1 MPNEIDTDDVESEIE
16 VGDGAGDLETEE
28 TDEETGAGEEE
39 QEASD
44 DADEGGEPKPKA
56 KPDPKAAPKTYRTK
70 SNGKEIDVPAEHV
83 DALAGILGVDP
94 SELVRGAQMLRSGQ
108 EKMRAAAEAERK
120 AKALE
125 ESAKRDP
132 FAALRQAGLSDADVQ
147 KATIA
152 YVARLYEEEQLKKE
166 NPVEFEK
173 RQLQAQ
179 LDAVKAKETEAEKAR
194 EAEEEKAYAEQ
205 VSARLDT
212 EIKGLLEKGR
222 IPAHPYAIKR
232 IAAHMLDLSAKG
244 VDPEDI
250 SADDFVPV
258 VMEDMRKDFSA
269 FIGTLSGEDVVR
281 LFPDLSEKVRKAHLS
296 RVPQRKPIVR
306 TGPAPDPKP
315 PARKLT
321 AAEVLAQFAK

>member
-1 MPNEIDTDDVESEIE
+1 MPNEIETDEVETEIE
-16 VGDGAGDLETEE
+16 VGDGAGDLEPEKA
-28 TDEETGAGEEE
+28 DEEDEAGEEE
-39 QEASD
+39 ASD
-44 DADEGGEPKPKA
+44 EAGEDGESKPRA
-56 KPDPKAAPKTYRTK
+56 KPDPKPAPKTYRTK

-83 DALAGILGVDP
+83 DALAAVLGVAP

-120 AKALE
+120 SKALE
-125 ESAKRDP
+125 EQAKRDP
-132 FAALRQAGLSDADVQ
+132 FAALEQAGLSAADVQ
-147 KATIA
+147 KAA
-152 YVARLYEEEQLKKE
+152 VQYVARLYEEEQLKKE

-179 LDAVKAKETEAEKAR
+179 LDAVKAKEAETEKAR
-194 EAEEEKAYAEQ
+194 EAEEEKVYAEQ

-258 VMEDMRKDFSA
+258 VMEDMRKDFSS

-281 LFPDLSEKVRKAHLS
+281 MFPELSEKVRKAHLS
-296 RVPQRKPIVR
+296 RVPLRKPPVR

-315 PARKLT
+315 AARRLT
-321 AAEVLAQFAK
+321 AAEVLAQFSK

>member
-1 MPNEIDTDDVESEIE
+1 MPNEIETDDVESEIE
-16 VGDGAGDLETEE
+16 VGDGAGDLEPEKAEE
-28 TDEETGAGEEE
+28 EDEAGEEE
-39 QEASD
+39 ASD
-44 DADEGGEPKPKA
+44 EAGEDGEPKPKA
-56 KPDPKAAPKTYRTK
+56 KPEPKPAARTYK
-70 SNGKEIDVPAEHV
+70 AKANGKEIDVPAEHV
-83 DALAGILGVDP
+83 DALAAALGVDP
-94 SELVRGAQMLRSGQ
+94 SDLVRGSQMLRSGQ
-108 EKMRAAAEAERK
+108 EKLRAAAEAERK
-120 AKALE
+120 AKAIE

-147 KATIA
+147 KAA
-152 YVARLYEEEQLKKE
+152 VQYVARLYEEEQLKKE

-179 LDAVKAKETEAEKAR
+179 LDAVKAKEAETEKAR
-194 EAEEEKAYAEQ
+194 EAEEEKVYAEQ

-258 VMEDMRKDFSA
+258 VMEDMRKDFSS

-281 LFPDLSEKVRKAHLS
+281 MFPELSEKVRKAHLS
-296 RVPQRKPIVR
+296 RVPPRRPPVR

-315 PARKLT
+315 AARRLT
-321 AAEVLAQFAK
+321 AAEVLAQFSK

>member
-1 MPNEIDTDDVESEIE
+1 MPNEIETDDVESEIE
-16 VGDGAGDLETEE
+16 VGDGAGDLEPEKAEE
-28 TDEETGAGEEE
+28 EDEAGEEE
-39 QEASD
+39 ASD
-44 DADEGGEPKPKA
+44 EAGEDGEPKPKA
-56 KPDPKAAPKTYRTK
+56 KPEPKPAARTYK
-70 SNGKEIDVPAEHV
+70 AKANGKEIDVPAEHV
-83 DALAGILGVDP
+83 DALAAALGVDP
-94 SELVRGAQMLRSGQ
+94 SDLVRGSQMLRSGQ
-108 EKMRAAAEAERK
+108 EKLRAAAEAERK
-120 AKALE
+120 AKAIE

-147 KATIA
+147 KAA
-152 YVARLYEEEQLKKE
+152 VQYVARLYEEEQLKKE

-179 LDAVKAKETEAEKAR
+179 LDAVKAKEAETEKAR
-194 EAEEEKAYAEQ
+194 EAEEEKVYAEQ

-258 VMEDMRKDFSA
+258 VMEDMRKDFSS

-281 LFPDLSEKVRKAHLS
+281 MFPELSEKVRKAHLS
-296 RVPQRKPIVR
+296 RVPPRRPPVR
-306 TGPAPDPKP
+306 TGPAPEPKP
-315 PARKLT
+315 AARRLT
-321 AAEVLAQFAK
+321 AAEVLAQFSK